1 VEIKNKTNSKELV
14 LNYQFMNENYLRLI
28 DANLNR
34 LREGIRVVEDI
45 FRYVYNEKQTA
56 LKLKELRHLSRLE
69 NYIELLET
77 RDVKNDVLRSS
88 IKSEQNRSDLYSILI
103 ANFKR
108 AQESSRVLEEFIKL
122 TSIKDSENF
131 KYIRYELYNLEIV
144 LTKITSNSK

>member
-1 VEIKNKTNSKELV
+1 MNKNH
-14 LNYQFMNENYLRLI
+14 LRLI

-45 FRYVYNEKQTA
+45 FRYIYNNKEIST
-56 LKLKELRHLSRLE
+56 KLKSLRHIARTK
-69 NYIELLET
+69 NYYELLET
-77 RDVKNDVLRSS
+77 RDVKNDVLRES
-88 IKSEQNRSDLYSILI
+88 IKSEQNRVDLNSILI

-108 AQESSRVLEEFIKL
+108 AQESSRVLEELTKL
-122 TSIKDSENF
+122 SSIEDSENF